1 MIQDTSSV
9 ASKPSPPAKDGRG
22 KVTLVTDAKKLPDN
36 TKLYLYDVTLFA
48 RVRDRFGEERKLNK
62 LVEGETDD
70 WIFAI
75 SKARCRQAFGAMVSK
90 YQNFFA
96 SVGPVFYD
104 LQSLCYFASQIQFTD
119 GLTDVV
125 RCTID
130 EDELGQY
137 NIPAFSD
144 LSLFELVC
152 EIKPHDK
159 GGQVGHVDFNFKAP
173 KDVDLSTEKNP
184 AFFAEFGSSE
194 EVHLCSTRKINIGR
208 KERTL
213 FEWFIIVLK
222 FISILGCVLLPLMG
236 FLAFEFTKTVLG
248 QISAGVVHFYALF
261 YGVRTAIGEYAAVRE
276 AMEREIRIFTFC
288 LITCERFKIVQWH
301 IKEGDRVRQFDNICE
316 VQNDKASAS
325 ITSRYDG
332 IVRKMYNK
340 AGEMPKAGEP
350 LIDIMLDDGV
360 FIQESEVDPV
370 PVCTVRH
377 WRQKSLDEMQD
388 RDWRIF
394 REDFNITI
402 EEGKLP
408 KPIRYWTEAGLPK
421 EVVDVIFKVG
431 YKEPTPLQ
439 RQAIPIGLQNRDII
453 GVAETGSGKTAAFL
467 IPLLVWITSLRK
479 MERQQDNDKGPYAII
494 IAPTRELAQQIEEET
509 NEFGELLGIK
519 TVSVI
524 GGASSG
530 EQKKKLQ
537 LGVQVV
543 IATPGRLFHFLQK
556 GYLSLD
562 QCSYVILDEADRML
576 DMGFEL
582 QVQKVLKYIPVT
594 NLKPDTEDAENES
607 MLMENFY
614 SKKKYRQTVMF
625 TACTEHPGIQRLV
638 KQYLRRPA
646 IVNIGSIGRPTERIE
661 QIVMM
666 ISEKQKREKLVEVL
680 EKYFEPGKPIM
691 IFVNQKKGADLLGK
705 GLSKLGFNPVVLHDG
720 KGQEAREYALA
731 ALKDGSRNIL
741 VATDVAGRG
750 IDVKDVSLVLNYDMA
765 KSIEDYNHQIGRT
778 GRAGKKGRAVTF
790 VTQDDKDVFSDLK
803 QCLVDSPV
811 STCPREL

>member
-194 EVHLCSTRKINIGR
+194 EVHLCRQG
-208 KERTL
+208 
-213 FEWFIIVLK
+213 
-222 FISILGCVLLPLMG
+222 
-236 FLAFEFTKTVLG
+236 
-248 QISAGVVHFYALF
+248 
-261 YGVRTAIGEYAAVRE
+261 
-276 AMEREIRIFTFC
+276 
-288 LITCERFKIVQWH
+288 H

-803 QCLVDSPV
+803 QCLVDSPQKPGV
-811 STCPREL
+811 FTGAKKRQDEMLFKG

>member
-194 EVHLCSTRKINIGR
+194 EVHLCRQG
-208 KERTL
+208 
-213 FEWFIIVLK
+213 
-222 FISILGCVLLPLMG
+222 
-236 FLAFEFTKTVLG
+236 
-248 QISAGVVHFYALF
+248 
-261 YGVRTAIGEYAAVRE
+261 
-276 AMEREIRIFTFC
+276 
-288 LITCERFKIVQWH
+288 H